1 MACGRTQ
8 AFYKQCKA
16 LEGRSFPHSR
26 PAAVMNNPS
35 ARRRFCPKAEAAV
48 QKNTGRRPKNTNQN
62 ESPSLLILAQSMNGT
77 GHAHSPGSSSHRPLG
92 LAPGRP
98 LCVIEGRALGNKR
111 AQGKVGIMLEW
122 RGRAF
127 SSSHLAPNN
136 GSVPGTS
143 CAISPCR
150 ACRFGRPGAVVR
162 ARRRPV
168 CTSPHGHAGMCY
180 VNALS
185 MRVND

>member
-98 LCVIEGRALGNKR
+98 LCVIEGRALGNRR
-111 AQGKVGIMLEW
+111 AQGKVGIMLAN
-122 RGRAF
+122 RSA
-127 SSSHLAPNN
+127 SPSYASKL
-136 GSVPGTS
+136 GTKLQIHHGVAALQS
-143 CAISPCR
+143 NT
-150 ACRFGRPGAVVR
+150 GAW
-162 ARRRPV
+162 P
-168 CTSPHGHAGMCY
+168 
-180 VNALS
+180 ALK
-185 MRVND
+185 